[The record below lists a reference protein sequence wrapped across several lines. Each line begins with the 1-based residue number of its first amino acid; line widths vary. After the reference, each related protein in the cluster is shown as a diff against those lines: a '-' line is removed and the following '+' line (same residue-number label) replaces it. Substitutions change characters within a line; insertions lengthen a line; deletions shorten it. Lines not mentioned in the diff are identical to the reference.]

1 MFLKQTFWEEN
12 NMKEYVVYGNY
23 TMTKELGRVKAN
35 SKEEAVD
42 KIMDTIGAD
51 TEPLCHYCARKFVDD
66 PILDEE
72 TINAEEV

>member
-1 MFLKQTFWEEN
+1 
-12 NMKEYVVYGNY
+12 MKEYVVYGTY
-23 TMTKELGRVKAN
+23 TLTKELGRVKAN

-42 KIMDTIGAD
+42 KVIDMIGND
-51 TEPLCHYCARKFVDD
+51 TEQLCHYCAQKFLDE

>member
-1 MFLKQTFWEEN
+1 
-12 NMKEYVVYGNY
+12 MKEYVVYGTY

-35 SKEEAVD
+35 SKEEAID
-42 KIMDTIGAD
+42 KAMDMIGKD
-51 TEPLCHYCARKFVDD
+51 TEQLCYYCAQKFLDE